1 MEPAPGT
8 RSSRIIS
15 LSDDIA
21 RSMSAKSAR
30 VSVIYGKNAIGIEL
44 PNKNI
49 DTVFL
54 KEILSAEVFSISS
67 GLSIALGKD
76 IAGKP
81 LIADLSKMPHLLVA
95 GTTGSGKSVSINA
108 MILSLIYK
116 LSDTECKFIL
126 IDPKMLELSVYEG
139 IPHLLHPVV
148 TDPIL

>member
-1 MEPAPGT
+1 MLPSLDFLDNAPNVKSYRGENINLQAKELKKVLDDYGIQGEILNVKEGPIVTRYELEPAPGT

-54 KEILSAEVFSISS
+54 KELLKTSIL
-67 GLSIALGKD
+67 
-76 IAGKP
+76 
-81 LIADLSKMPHLLVA
+81 
-95 GTTGSGKSVSINA
+95 
-108 MILSLIYK
+108 
-116 LSDTECKFIL
+116 
-126 IDPKMLELSVYEG
+126 
-139 IPHLLHPVV
+139 
-148 TDPIL
+148 